1 MHFIKNII
9 KYIYFNFV
17 RKNLN
22 VHFTANLDRHST
34 YGENS
39 TFKKNTLISSCKIG
53 SAVTIQE
60 NTVIKRS
67 ELADFVNIHNDCKMN
82 GSSVGSYSYI
92 AKSSE
97 ISYTDI
103 GKFCSIGAEVWIGV
117 GKHPPNFI
125 STNPVFYS
133 TLNKQL
139 GFSFSDKQL
148 YEEFSRCTI
157 GNDVWIGSRVMI
169 LDGITIGDGAIVAA
183 NSVVTKDVAP
193 YSVVGGTP
201 AKLIKTRFDEATTKK
216 LLQQKWW
223 NWPVDDIKSKLPF
236 FQKEINGIADL
247 F

>member
-1 MHFIKNII
+1 MHFIKNSI
-9 KYIYFNFV
+9 KYLYFTFI
-17 RKNLN
+17 KKKLT
-22 VHFTANLDRHST
+22 VHFTANLDRHSV
-34 YGENS
+34 YGEYS
-39 TFKKNTLISSCKIG
+39 TFQKNTLIASSKIG
-53 SAVTIQE
+53 ANVTIQK

-125 STNPVFYS
+125 STSPVFYS

-148 YEEFSRCTI
+148 FEEFSRCTI

-169 LDGITIGDGAIVAA
+169 LDGISVGDGAIIAA

-193 YSVVGGTP
+193 YSVVGGVP
-201 AKLIKTRFDEATTKK
+201 AKLIKMRFDEATVEK
-216 LLQQKWW
+216 LVHEKWW
-223 NWPVDDIKSKLPF
+223 NWNIEDIKKKLPF
-236 FQKEINGIADL
+236 FQKEINSAEDL

>member
-1 MHFIKNII
+1 MNLVK
-9 KYIYFNFV
+9 KYFKYFYFNSY
-17 RKNLN
+17 KKKLN
-22 VHFTANLDRHST
+22 VHLTANLDSHSS

-39 TFKKNTLISSCKIG
+39 TFQKNTLIASSKIG
-53 SAVTIQE
+53 ANVTIQE

-82 GSSVGSYSYI
+82 GSSVGSYSYV

-97 ISYTDI
+97 ISYTNI

-125 STNPVFYS
+125 STSPVFYS
-133 TLNKQL
+133 TLKKQL

-169 LDGITIGDGAIVAA
+169 LDGISVGDGAIIAA

-193 YSVVGGTP
+193 YSIVGGTP
-201 AKLIKTRFDEATTKK
+201 AKLIKPRFDDATIEK
-216 LLQQKWW
+216 LLQEKWW
-223 NWPVDDIKSKLPF
+223 DWNIEDIKKKLPF
-236 FQKEINGIADL
+236 FQKEINRVEDL